1 MGFAGQVFAARIAVG
16 LAVPSANALS
26 RTGGML
32 AKAAGGIY
40 TALAGKR
47 RAAAAERVA
56 DAQKEV
62 DRLSQIADENSA
74 STTERIQKHAMSG
87 IQNLESLGKRGAETL
102 RAGGK
107 EAMGSMKAGMG
118 KEGEQLFKGMEKSM
132 TPLNKLRKM
141 TENFAG
147 MTEKAQKRVVSR
159 SKEIVKA
166 RSEEVDSLK
175 ELLKEENRQLEAM
188 LKDGRST
195 DKSIAKKKEE
205 IAQTGKLIDEK
216 RKERDA
222 AIDEAEVVRTVSV
235 QAWESESA
243 VKEENIKI
251 TGELGDALADLEE
264 AEKECAEA
272 TDELTTESA
281 NFGAVVTDV
290 VNDSVKNFQSV
301 LLESIATMSAF
312 YYKIN
317 QNTEALMEFERELI
331 NANSVWGE
339 TNEVMFAAGEQVT
352 QFGQRYGMS
361 MQNGATGLYQLASAG
376 LTANESTEVLNN
388 TLKLSMAVQ
397 GDHNT
402 IAKLTTQTLKGFD
415 MEMTQSAE
423 VTDKFAHAIQK
434 SLIEYEDLSSAVKFA
449 LPFFTSTGQSIDQL
463 LGSLQILTNRA
474 LEAGIAGRGLRQAL
488 AEFAEGAEDNNEKFK
503 EMGVNIL
510 DAEGNMK
517 QLTEI
522 AREFK
527 NAIGDE
533 IANDTELLTTLIDKL
548 NVRGATAF
556 VHLVQASDEFT
567 EAVENSA
574 GAGGE
579 LDAMVEKQNESL
591 TSQLQILKNN
601 IQGIFQ
607 FSDATYIAMGYQ
619 NEFHMTV
626 SKMIENLQGLLV
638 VEENGTMVLT
648 EFGMAIRDIAVA
660 GMKALEEV
668 VMQVIPVI
676 KEFSK
681 EGFLNVDMIRL
692 YTLPLRLVVDLLD
705 IMGPALTKMLLS
717 FYIMNKVVPITT
729 GLKILLAGAAMMVAS
744 AEAAENGQTIAL
756 TTNQLALSGAY
767 TWVTATMWP
776 AITAWWA
783 EFSVKGALWG
793 ITGGLIISTW
803 GYVAAKWAEVSAWWA
818 TVPAITAANVA
829 LMLGW
834 GLVILV
840 VVAIGKLIYD
850 SGILGDTWTRIS
862 EPGGSMY
869 MFMEQL
875 KAVGRV
881 VLSVAES
888 IWWMIE
894 GIAKLISMVLSAP
907 KMLWD
912 LLGGADMGGMPGRFK
927 MATGGYL
934 TPMQSGGYVVG
945 ERGPELFR
953 PSQGGQLLNNTATNH
968 IMQQSADSGF
978 SGTGGGMVVTSL
990 TVESAEMN
998 QSNLNI
1004 DSFAGNPAM
1013 RRRV

>member
-1 MGFAGQVFAARIAVG
+1 
-16 LAVPSANALS
+16 
-26 RTGGML
+26 
-32 AKAAGGIY
+32 
-40 TALAGKR
+40 
-47 RAAAAERVA
+47 
-56 DAQKEV
+56 
-62 DRLSQIADENSA
+62 
-74 STTERIQKHAMSG
+74 
-87 IQNLESLGKRGAETL
+87 
-102 RAGGK
+102 
-107 EAMGSMKAGMG
+107 
-118 KEGEQLFKGMEKSM
+118 
-132 TPLNKLRKM
+132 
-141 TENFAG
+141 
-147 MTEKAQKRVVSR
+147 
-159 SKEIVKA
+159 
-166 RSEEVDSLK
+166 
-175 ELLKEENRQLEAM
+175 
-188 LKDGRST
+188 
-195 DKSIAKKKEE
+195 
-205 IAQTGKLIDEK
+205 LID
-216 RKERDA
+216 D
-222 AIDEAEVVRTVSV
+222 
-235 QAWESESA
+235 
-243 VKEENIKI
+243 
-251 TGELGDALADLEE
+251 
-264 AEKECAEA
+264 
-272 TDELTTESA
+272 
-281 NFGAVVTDV
+281 
-290 VNDSVKNFQSV
+290 
-301 LLESIATMSAF
+301 
-312 YYKIN
+312 
-317 QNTEALMEFERELI
+317 
-331 NANSVWGE
+331 
-339 TNEVMFAAGEQVT
+339 
-352 QFGQRYGMS
+352 
-361 MQNGATGLYQLASAG
+361 
-376 LTANESTEVLNN
+376 
-388 TLKLSMAVQ
+388 
-397 GDHNT
+397 
-402 IAKLTTQTLKGFD
+402 
-415 MEMTQSAE
+415 
-423 VTDKFAHAIQK
+423 
-434 SLIEYEDLSSAVKFA
+434 
-449 LPFFTSTGQSIDQL
+449 
-463 LGSLQILTNRA
+463 
-474 LEAGIAGRGLRQAL
+474 
-488 AEFAEGAEDNNEKFK
+488 
-503 EMGVNIL
+503 
-510 DAEGNMK
+510 
-517 QLTEI
+517 
-522 AREFK
+522 
-527 NAIGDE
+527 
-533 IANDTELLTTLIDKL
+533 L

-556 VHLVQASDEFT
+556 VHLVQASDEFSA
-567 EAVENSA
+567 AVDNSA
-574 GAGGE
+574 NAGGE